1 MPISKEDANKLLENR
16 NITDETYNSIPLVM
30 NPNQMS
36 TDAPMI
42 DASAVAG
49 KEQVFLG
56 PLLTGAGQVIK
67 GAAQDAAQDAATS
80 TGKVI
85 QQIPASATFEN
96 QQSMEAPVFE
106 NTRADEAQ
114 KTMIEQGEDAKEG
127 LETIG
132 KTQRDIAAPVSEKAF
147 KGAERTITLGTESAD
162 YIKDQMKINDK
173 ILADS
178 EKALGD
184 LRSKITVNPNR
195 YMQQLSADGKGPM
208 VTLALV
214 LGGIGS
220 GLTGQPNAAMAFLE
234 NRIKDDIDA
243 QQTSIK
249 NAFEQEGNVRALS
262 KEVRAAAG
270 ENVMAKSASQAIVLT
285 GYKAAIENVLQYVTD
300 KTALEK
306 AQSLILKLDE
316 GIAKA
321 TLDYDNIHKANI
333 KSGSAETSNLLGAG
347 ILGYTNNLGLGSAIG
362 VPRQIMDTT
371 GVRNQYGLGITQ
383 PIRDTFQTETP
394 KKEEPKKETSK
405 KERSFGQAFLDGVT
419 KQMFGAADK

>member
-30 NPNQMS
+30 NPNQIS

-49 KEQVFLG
+49 KEQANSAVL
-56 PLLTGAGQVIK
+56 A
-67 GAAQDAAQDAATS
+67 GAAKAMEVAKPILDATGSTVNALGNAAQFT
-80 TGKVI
+80 
-85 QQIPASATFEN
+85 N
-96 QQSMEAPVFE
+96 QQGIEAPVFE

-114 KTMIEQGEDAKEG
+114 KTMIEQGKEAKKG

-132 KTQRDIAAPVSEKAF
+132 ETQRDIAAPVSEKAF
-147 KGAERTITLGTESAD
+147 KGAERTTTLGTESAD
-162 YIKDQMKINDK
+162 YIKDQLKINDK
-173 ILADS
+173 ILLDS
-178 EKALGD
+178 ETALGD
-184 LRSKITVNPNR
+184 LRTKITVNPNR
-195 YMQQLSADGKGPM
+195 YMQKLSADGKGPM
-208 VTLALV
+208 TMIALV

-234 NRIKDDIDA
+234 NRIKEDIDA

-249 NAFEQEGNVRALS
+249 NAFEQEGNARALS
-262 KEVRAAAG
+262 KEVRASAG
-270 ENVMAKSASQAIVLT
+270 DNVMFKAASQAIVLT

-306 AQSLILKLDE
+306 AQAVILKIDE

-333 KSGSAETSNLLGAG
+333 KSGSSEATNLLGAG
-347 ILGYTNNLGLGSAIG
+347 ILNYTNNLGLGSAIG
-362 VPRQIMDTT
+362 VPRQTMDTT
-371 GVRNQYGLGITQ
+371 GVRNQYGLGITL
-383 PIRDTFQTETP
+383 PVRDTFQVKTPKKEEP

-405 KERSFGQAFLDGVT
+405 KERSFGQAFLDGFT

>member
-36 TDAPMI
+36 TDAPII
-42 DASAVAG
+42 DASAVVGQEQANLAALPGAIAKAKPVLDLAG
-49 KEQVFLG
+49 NVASG
-56 PLLTGAGQVIK
+56 TGSVLSTIPE
-67 GAAQDAAQDAATS
+67 AAQFT
-80 TGKVI
+80 
-85 QQIPASATFEN
+85 N
-96 QQSMEAPVFE
+96 QQGMEAPVFE
-106 NTRADEAQ
+106 NKRADEAQ
-114 KTMIEQGEDAKEG
+114 KTMIKQQGEATTG
-127 LETIG
+127 LKTIG
-132 KTQRDIAAPVSEKAF
+132 ETQQDIAAPVSEEAF
-147 KGAERTITLGTESAD
+147 KGAKGTTTLGAESAD
-162 YIKDQMKINDK
+162 YIKNQMLINDR
-173 ILADS
+173 ILLDS

-184 LRSKITVNPNR
+184 LRSRIVVNPTR
-195 YMQQLSADGKGPM
+195 LMQKISADGKGPM

-270 ENVMAKSASQAIVLT
+270 DNVMAKAASQAIVLT

-300 KTALEK
+300 KTALSK
-306 AQSLILKLDE
+306 AQALILKLDE

-333 KSGSAETSNLLGAG
+333 KSGSSEASNLLGAG
-347 ILGYTNNLGLGSAIG
+347 ILNYTNNIGLGPTIG
-362 VPRQIMDTT
+362 VPRQTVDTT
-371 GVRNQYGLGITQ
+371 NVKNQYGLGNTQ
-383 PIRDTFQTETP
+383 PIKNTIQIEEP

-405 KERSFGQAFLDGVT
+405 KERSGFDAFMEGFT

>member
-16 NITDETYNSIPLVM
+16 NITDETYNSIPLVI
-30 NPNQMS
+30 NPNQIS

-49 KEQVFLG
+49 QEQANLAALPGAIAKAKPVLDLAG
-56 PLLTGAGQVIK
+56 NVASGTGSVLSTIPE
-67 GAAQDAAQDAATS
+67 AARFQ
-80 TGKVI
+80 
-85 QQIPASATFEN
+85 N
-96 QQSMEAPVFE
+96 QQGMEAPVFE

-147 KGAERTITLGTESAD
+147 KGAERTTTLGTESAD

-195 YMQQLSADGKGPM
+195 LMQQISADGKGPM

-214 LGGIGS
+214 LGGLGS

-270 ENVMAKSASQAIVLT
+270 DNVMFKAASQAIVLT

-306 AQSLILKLDE
+306 AQAVILKIDE

-333 KSGSAETSNLLGAG
+333 KSGSSETTNLLGAG
-347 ILGYTNNLGLGSAIG
+347 ILNYTNNLGLGSAIG
-362 VPRQIMDTT
+362 VPRQTMDTT
-371 GVRNQYGLGITQ
+371 GVRNQYGLGITL
-383 PIRDTFQTETP
+383 PIRDTFQVKTP
-394 KKEEPKKETSK
+394 KKEEPKKEKPK
-405 KERSFGQAFLDGVT
+405 KETSFTDAFLRGFT
-419 KQMFGAADK
+419 KQIFGPADK

>member
-49 KEQVFLG
+49 KEQANAAAL
-56 PLLTGAGQVIK
+56 A
-67 GAAQDAAQDAATS
+67 GAAKAMEIAKPVLDATGSTVNALGNAAQFT
-80 TGKVI
+80 
-85 QQIPASATFEN
+85 N
-96 QQSMEAPVFE
+96 QQGIEAPVFE

-114 KTMIEQGEDAKEG
+114 KTMIQQGEAAKKG

-132 KTQRDIAAPVSEKAF
+132 RELKNTAAPVSEKATQ
-147 KGAERTITLGTESAD
+147 GALDTTTLGTDAAE
-162 YIKDQMKINDK
+162 YIKNQMQINDS

-178 EKALGD
+178 QRSLTD
-184 LRSKITVNPNR
+184 LRSKIAVNPNR
-195 YMQQLSADGKGPM
+195 YMEQLSADGKGPM
-208 VTLALV
+208 TIIALA

-220 GLTGQPNAAMAFLE
+220 ALTGQPNAAMAFLE
-234 NRIKDDIDA
+234 KRIQQDIDA
-243 QQTSIK
+243 QQASIK

-262 KEVRAAAG
+262 KEVRASAND
-270 ENVMAKSASQAIVLT
+270 NVMVKAASQAIVLT

-306 AQSLILKLDE
+306 AQAVILKIDE

-333 KSGSAETSNLLGAG
+333 KSGSSEATNLLGAG

-362 VPRQIMDTT
+362 VPRQLMDTT
-371 GVRNQYGLGITQ
+371 GVRNQYGLGITL
-383 PIRDTFQTETP
+383 PIRDTFQVKTPKKEEP

-405 KERSFGQAFLDGVT
+405 KERSFGQAFLDGFT
-419 KQMFGAADK
+419 KQMFGPADK